1 MPGRS
6 VCVSAPSARAIGPV
20 SPERARGWSTRT
32 RFARSIGAHLS
43 LTRSALCLLLLCLGC
58 ARAAAGCVDPATL
71 THSTVSITR
80 HFSEEERKAEAG
92 LLGIRGTG
100 WFLSPTSMATAG
112 HVAEAM
118 RLTSQDWKEIEI
130 LDADHVHS
138 IAVRVQQLAGSHAE
152 KIAVLELQRAFAGGR
167 SLKIRTEPLVPEE
180 PLVSLGYPKNRL
192 RFAGGRFVEYGG
204 GDKFAGTALLE
215 LYDGDDRLV
224 LDHGASGAPVLDCEG
239 RVVALVSNLF
249 TQTMRFFSDAVRI
262 STAWGSANVVSVPI
276 QALRDA
282 RSE

>member
-6 VCVSAPSARAIGPV
+6 VCVLAPSARAIGPLD
-20 SPERARGWSTRT
+20 PPRGRCGGARDRLRCTLW
-32 RFARSIGAHLS
+32 
-43 LTRSALCLLLLCLGC
+43 LLVLVLGS

-71 THSTVSITR
+71 VHSTVSITR
-80 HFSEEERKAEAG
+80 HFSAEERKAHAD
-92 LLGIRGTG
+92 LVGIRGTG
-100 WFLSPTSMATAG
+100 WFLSQTAMATAG

-118 RLTSQDWKEIEI
+118 RLSSLDWKEIEI
-130 LDADHVHS
+130 LAADNTHL

-152 KIAVLELQRAFAGGR
+152 KIAVLELQRPFAPGR

-180 PLVSLGYPKNRL
+180 PLVSLAYPKNRL

-204 GDKFAGTALLE
+204 GEKFGGTALLE
-215 LYDGDDRLV
+215 LYDGEDRLV

-249 TQTMRFFSDAVRI
+249 TQTMHFFSNAVRI
-262 STAWGSANVVSVPI
+262 STAWGSPNVVSVPI
-276 QALRDA
+276 QALSDA
-282 RSE
+282 RRD

>member
-1 MPGRS
+1 MPGRG
-6 VCVSAPSARAIGPV
+6 VCVLAPRASTAEPGRRRSNWFRIIG
-20 SPERARGWSTRT
+20 RA
-32 RFARSIGAHLS
+32 GAQN
-43 LTRSALCLLLLCLGC
+43 LLRCAPWLLILVLDCV
-58 ARAAAGCVDPATL
+58 RAMAGCVDPATL

-80 HFSEEERKAEAG
+80 HFSEEERKADAG

-100 WFLSPTSMATAG
+100 WFLSQTAMVTAG

-130 LDADHVHS
+130 LDADKSHL
-138 IAVRVQQLAGSHAE
+138 IAVRVRQFAGSHAE
-152 KIAVLELQRAFAGGR
+152 KIAVLELQRAFAAGR
-167 SLKIRTEPLVPEE
+167 SLNIRTEPLVAEE

-204 GDKFAGTALLE
+204 EKLAGTALLE

-249 TQTMRFFSDAVRI
+249 TQTMRFFSNVVRI
-262 STAWGSANVVSVPI
+262 STAWGSPNVVSIPI
-276 QALRDA
+276 QALSDA
-282 RSE
+282 RRE

>member
-6 VCVSAPSARAIGPV
+6 VCVLAPSARAIGPV
-20 SPERARGWSTRT
+20 NPQRGRPRSVRCRGVRCVGAREFLRC
-32 RFARSIGAHLS
+32 
-43 LTRSALCLLLLCLGC
+43 ALWLLVLVLGS
-58 ARAAAGCVDPATL
+58 ARAVAGCVDPATL
-71 THSTVSITR
+71 THSIVSITR
-80 HFSEEERKAEAG
+80 HFSAEERKADVD

-100 WFLSPTSMATAG
+100 WFLSQTSMATAG

-118 RLTSQDWKEIEI
+118 RLSSQDWKEIEI
-130 LDADHVHS
+130 LDADSTHLV
-138 IAVRVQQLAGSHAE
+138 AVRVQQLAGAHAE
-152 KIAVLELQRAFAGGR
+152 KIAVLELQRPFAPGR
-167 SLKIRTEPLVPEE
+167 SLHIRTQPLVPEE

-204 GDKFAGTALLE
+204 EKFAGTALLE

-249 TQTMRFFSDAVRI
+249 TQTMRFFSNAVRI
-262 STAWGSANVVSVPI
+262 STAWGSPNVVSVPI
-276 QALRDA
+276 QALSDA
-282 RSE
+282 RRD

>member
-6 VCVSAPSARAIGPV
+6 VCVSAPSARAMGPID
-20 SPERARGWSTRT
+20 SERGQPGL
-32 RFARSIGAHLS
+32 ARSQVRQTLAPWDLPRLGLW
-43 LTRSALCLLLLCLGC
+43 LLLVMLGC
-58 ARAAAGCVDPATL
+58 ARAEAGCVDPATL

-80 HFSEEERKAEAG
+80 HFSEEERQAEAG

-100 WFLSPTSMATAG
+100 WFLSQTSMATAG

-118 RLTSQDWKEIEI
+118 RLSAQDWKEIEI
-130 LDADHVHS
+130 SDGENTQA

-152 KIAVLELQRAFAGGR
+152 KIAVLELRRAFAGGR
-167 SLKIRTEPLVPEE
+167 SLNIRTEPLVPEE

-204 GDKFAGTALLE
+204 EKLAGTALLE

-249 TQTMRFFSDAVRI
+249 TQTMRFFSNAVRI

-276 QALRDA
+276 QALSNA
-282 RSE
+282 RRE

>member
-6 VCVSAPSARAIGPV
+6 VCVLAPSARAIGPV
-20 SPERARGWSTRT
+20 MARPGWPRSVRCRVPRCVRAQDRLRC
-32 RFARSIGAHLS
+32 
-43 LTRSALCLLLLCLGC
+43 ALWLLVLVLGS

-80 HFSEEERKAEAG
+80 TFGEEERKADAE

-100 WFLSPTSMATAG
+100 WFLSQSSMVTAG

-118 RLTSQDWKEIEI
+118 RLSSQDWKQIDI
-130 LDADHVHS
+130 LAGDNTHS
-138 IAVRVQQLAGSHAE
+138 IAVRVEQLAGSHAE
-152 KIAVLELQRAFAGGR
+152 KIAVLELQRPFAPGR
-167 SLKIRTEPLVPEE
+167 SLNIRTEPLVPEE

-204 GDKFAGTALLE
+204 EKFAGTALLE
-215 LYDGDDRLV
+215 LYDGEDRLV

-249 TQTMRFFSDAVRI
+249 TQTMRFFSKAVRI
-262 STAWGSANVVSVPI
+262 STAWGSPNVVSVPI
-276 QALRDA
+276 QALSDA
-282 RSE
+282 RRD

>member
-1 MPGRS
+1 MSGQS
-6 VCVSAPSARAIGPV
+6 LCVAAPSARAK
-20 SPERARGWSTRT
+20 SPIDPQYRRPRFSRSRVLRTIPIST
-32 RFARSIGAHLS
+32 
-43 LTRSALCLLLLCLGC
+43 LCLLLLVLAH
-58 ARAAAGCVDPATL
+58 ARGEAGCVDPATL

-80 HFSEEERKAEAG
+80 HFSEEERKADTE

-100 WFLSPTSMATAG
+100 WFLSQTLMATAG

-118 RLTSQDWKEIEI
+118 RLSSQDWKEIEI
-130 LDADHVHS
+130 SDAENTHA
-138 IAVRVQQLAGSHAE
+138 IAVRVQQLAGSNVE

-167 SLKIRTEPLVPEE
+167 SLNIRTEPLVPEE

-204 GDKFAGTALLE
+204 GDKLVGTALLE

-249 TQTMRFFSDAVRI
+249 TQTMRFFSNAVRI
-262 STAWGSANVVSVPI
+262 STAWGSPNVVSVPI
-276 QALRDA
+276 QAL
-282 RSE
+282 SETSRR